1 MQESCK
7 CEKLRRK
14 TISVVPVSHEVL
26 SSKLCY
32 LLCWGP
38 PPCWA
43 AAHCWQWWRC
53 GKCRQWTPAPSW
65 AGTWPDRKVTEQNTY
80 EHYLPASNYTV
91 PFRSL
96 FLFFLILPRQAYYV
110 SSSFPFFAANSFP
123 LTWRSRR
130 FESCL
135 PVWPGPLG
143 HCPKLRHK
151 HEAAGLEIS

>member
-1 MQESCK
+1 MKYGQIRYRRYHTRFSAAGTCNVGGHLLAEQLHIVGNDDGAESAGGETLLLLGQAPDQT
-7 CEKLRRK
+7 EKLQNRTRTN
-14 TISVVPVSHEVL
+14 TI
-26 SSKLCY
+26 
-32 LLCWGP
+32 
-38 PPCWA
+38 
-43 AAHCWQWWRC
+43 
-53 GKCRQWTPAPSW
+53 
-65 AGTWPDRKVTEQNTY
+65 
-80 EHYLPASNYTV
+80 YLPVTI

>member
-53 GKCRQWTPAPSW
+53 GKCRRWTPAPSW
-65 AGTWPDRKVTEQNTY
+65 AGTWPNRKVTEQNTY

-91 PFRSL
+91 PFS
-96 FLFFLILPRQAYYV
+96 FLILSYSTSTSLLRV
-110 SSSFPFFAANSFP
+110 FIFP
-123 LTWRSRR
+123 LFCCKFFPSHLKEPTIWILSPGLTWSTRSLSKITSQARG
-130 FESCL
+130 S
-135 PVWPGPLG
+135 WPGN
-143 HCPKLRHK
+143 
-151 HEAAGLEIS
+151 